1 MSHKLLVRG
10 ERISAIVFMS
20 MNGMLDCKTV
30 KYTVNGDTFYE
41 FMQTTMLPHLMPFD
55 GINPHSVLV
64 MDNCSI
70 HHVEGIVE
78 MVHEVGALTHF
89 LPPYSTDYN
98 PIEEAFSKVKSNLR
112 AMDIESDSLEDPEDL
127 MLAAF
132 SSITTHDCQ

>member
-10 ERISAIVFMS
+10 ERISAIAFMS

-30 KYTVNGDTFYE
+30 KYKVNGNTFYE
-41 FMQTTMLPHLMPFD
+41 FMQTTVLPHLMPFD

-78 MVHEVGALTHF
+78 MVHEVGALTHPL
-89 LPPYSTDYN
+89 LPGLQP
-98 PIEEAFSKVKSNLR
+98 
-112 AMDIESDSLEDPEDL
+112 
-127 MLAAF
+127 
-132 SSITTHDCQ
+132 H